1 MVCNRR
7 IGMLVCIPRNE
18 LGGDARVCRKFV
30 ASDGSGLI
38 ESTAELGAWSGSL
51 HIVR

>member
-1 MVCNRR
+1 
-7 IGMLVCIPRNE
+7 MLVCIPRNE